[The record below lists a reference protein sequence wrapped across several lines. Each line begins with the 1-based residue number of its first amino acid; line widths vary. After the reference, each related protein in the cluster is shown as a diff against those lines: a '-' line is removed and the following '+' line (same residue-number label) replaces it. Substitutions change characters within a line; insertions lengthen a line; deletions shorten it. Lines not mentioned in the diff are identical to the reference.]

1 MTLNGKKE
9 RKTMISHNE
18 SLQDKLSHISRAL
31 GDKAHQHHD
40 NELRQLKEDFDWLV
54 AQEIL
59 SLAENGREDE
69 YGISDYDRGHE
80 DGYEEAKEAV
90 INAL

>member
-9 RKTMISHNE
+9 RKTMISHND
-18 SLQDKLSHISRAL
+18 SLQDKLLHISRIL
-31 GDKAHQHHD
+31 GDKAHQYHD
-40 NELRQLKEDFDWLV
+40 SELRQLKEDFDWLV

-59 SLAENGREDE
+59 SLAERGRKDE

-80 DGYEEAKEAV
+80 DGYEEAKEAI

>member
-1 MTLNGKKE
+1 
-9 RKTMISHNE
+9 MISHND
-18 SLQDKLSHISRAL
+18 SLQDKLLHISRIL

-59 SLAENGREDE
+59 SLAENGKQDE

-80 DGYEEAKEAV
+80 DGYEEAKEA
-90 INAL
+90 ILNAL

>member
-1 MTLNGKKE
+1 
-9 RKTMISHNE
+9 MISHNE

-31 GDKAHQHHD
+31 GDKVHQYHD

-59 SLAENGREDE
+59 SLAEKEAEDE
-69 YGISDYDRGHE
+69 YGLSGYDRGHE
-80 DGYEEAKEAV
+80 DGYEEAKEA
-90 INAL
+90 ILNAL